1 MEINILITKP
11 PRIITLGRKTRY
23 HISAT
28 SCAAVKSDELMTKR
42 KCWPEGTV
50 LPGIHRRQQHRLSVT
65 ATASYWSPSP
75 CFPFDLYNNIYVR

>member
-50 LPGIHRRQQHRLSVT
+50 LPGIHRQQRRLSVT
-65 ATASYWSPSP
+65 TTASYRSPSP
-75 CFPFDLYNNIYVR
+75 CFPFDLYNIYVR